1 MPGKYLTMRVW
12 LALAVAF
19 ASVSAAVADPPPGKG
34 GGKKQEDSQREA
46 KGKGKGKGP
55 DSSREQAR
63 QDDRGGQRAA
73 QDRDGGRSPG
83 KSSGSA
89 GRPPDARASQGA
101 VSWRFQD
108 NHRVIVR
115 EYYVN
120 DFRSGHCPP
129 GLAKKRNGCMPP
141 GQAKK
146 WRVGHPLPREVIYYD
161 LPPALVVQIGVPPP
175 GYKFVRVAA
184 DILLIAIGT
193 GMVIDAI
200 ADLGNM

>member
-1 MPGKYLTMRVW
+1 MPTKFRAMGVG
-12 LALAVAF
+12 LALA
-19 ASVSAAVADPPPGKG
+19 AALACVNTATAEPPPGKG
-34 GGKKQEDSQREA
+34 GGKKQEGDQREA
-46 KGKGKGKGP
+46 KGKGKGK
-55 DSSREQAR
+55 DASREEAR
-63 QDDRGGQRAA
+63 RDDRGSDRAA
-73 QDRDGGRSPG
+73 QDRDAAR
-83 KSSGSA
+83 SSGKTHSSS
-89 GRPPDARASQGA
+89 GRPADARTTQGA
-101 VSWRFQD
+101 ASWRFEA

-115 EYYVN
+115 DYYVN

-146 WRVGHPLPREVIYYD
+146 WRTGHPLPRDVIYYD

-200 ADLGNM
+200 TDLGNL